1 MYAGIVKAIASLADD
16 IDIEPGATVSKVLVK
31 DGPVRLVLF
40 ALDEGEELTE
50 HTSTLPV
57 ILQTVSGSITVSA
70 SVGAAGRGGEG
81 CPPAGCAI
89 GLGRGLE
96 CRSLHDT
103 GGGPHA
109 LR

>member
-70 SVGAAGRGGEG
+70 SSERHVLVPGGWIFLEASEPHTVVAEEPSKFLLTMLRGG
-81 CPPAGCAI
+81 
-89 GLGRGLE
+89 
-96 CRSLHDT
+96 
-103 GGGPHA
+103 
-109 LR
+109 